1 MRVKA
6 IASKTDHPL
15 SRAGYLQARALQTSL
30 RRAMRRQQAAAP
42 TGDELDAADELSTK
56 AADGSELGSLVAL
69 LLSAGALWAS
79 PFARCVQ
86 TALVALQPLRSRAGA
101 LAIELKPNA
110 RERREM
116 TKLSSIGNCHGE
128 RIVSRC
134 VEKLREVRPDD
145 EASTS
150 GARKEAE
157 AAAVDTAEVESQ
169 WWSGSAEGD
178 REYAERLRELLA
190 QVQYSSHDSI
200 VIVGHGELFQQL
212 LADHAHPA
220 VRERQ
225 PGAIDALLSEPI
237 AHCAVVWCCLDFQ
250 RGAARPITDVAVM
263 SDYLEETMGGRGRR
277 ASSAADPLGTPA
289 ASRGAT
295 PSPQTTPNTPRA

>member
-1 MRVKA
+1 M
-6 IASKTDHPL
+6 
-15 SRAGYLQARALQTSL
+15 
-30 RRAMRRQQAAAP
+30 
-42 TGDELDAADELSTK
+42 
-56 AADGSELGSLVAL
+56 
-69 LLSAGALWAS
+69 
-79 PFARCVQ
+79 
-86 TALVALQPLRSRAGA
+86 
-101 LAIELKPNA
+101 
-110 RERREM
+110 
-116 TKLSSIGNCHGE
+116 
-128 RIVSRC
+128 
-134 VEKLREVRPDD
+134 
-145 EASTS
+145 
-150 GARKEAE
+150 
-157 AAAVDTAEVESQ
+157 
-169 WWSGSAEGD
+169 
-178 REYAERLRELLA
+178 
-190 QVQYSSHDSI
+190 QYSSHDSI

-263 SDYLEETMGGRGRR
+263 SDYIEETMGGRGRR